1 MKTKAMFAIVCCLL
15 VSAVML
21 GQGQRGGDAPTPE
34 KAVTVTAIPGIIA
47 AGTKVER
54 VWTGNQAADGLIS
67 EKDGTLLLP
76 EQRGHRVGRF
86 VNGKVVPWLTDTNEA
101 GGIAINSKGQVIA
114 VERNM
119 PPRLRMLYPEVRV
132 LADNFEGKPLGRLS
146 DIVVDAKDGIYFT
159 EGATDSVYYYSS
171 AGQLSRV
178 GGGPI
183 DGANGVTLSPDGKTL
198 YVTNGD
204 AGIAAFDVQAD
215 GSIRNKR
222 LFAKPEGG
230 QDGLCVDAA
239 GRVYVASDLGI
250 QVFTPQGQHL
260 GLIPTPRGT
269 TTLAF
274 AGPDKKTIYIIGR
287 GHDGPGGG
295 GGDARSMYR
304 ISMLAEGYKGRAK

>member
-1 MKTKAMFAIVCCLL
+1 MKTKAMFVIVVCLF

-21 GQGQRGGDAPTPE
+21 GQGQRGGDAPMPE
-34 KAVTVTAIPGIIA
+34 KPVTVKAIPGVIA
-47 AGTKVER
+47 AGARVER
-54 VWTGNQAADGLIS
+54 VWTGDQAADGLIA

-86 VNGKVVPWLTDTNEA
+86 VNGKVVPWLKDTNEA
-101 GGIAINSKGQVIA
+101 GGIAIDSKGRIIA

-119 PPRLRMLYPEVRV
+119 PPRLRVLSPEVRV
-132 LADNFEGKPLGRLS
+132 LADKFEGKPLGRLS
-146 DIVVDAKDGIYFT
+146 DIVIDRKDGVYFT
-159 EGATDSVYYYSS
+159 EGATDSVFYYSA
-171 AGQLSRV
+171 AGQLSKV
-178 GGGPI
+178 GPGI
-183 DGANGVTLSPDGKTL
+183 DGANGVMLSPDEKTL

-222 LFAKPEGG
+222 LFVKPEGG
-230 QDGLCVDAA
+230 QDGMCVDNA

-274 AGPDKKTIYIIGR
+274 AGPDRKTIYVIGR
-287 GHDGPGGG
+287 GHDGPKGGS
-295 GGDARSMYR
+295 GDARSMYR
-304 ISMLAEGYKGRAK
+304 ISMLAEGIKTRAK